1 MRSFIVGAIAVLLA
15 LPLQAQRVQEQ
26 MLVSP
31 DWLQRRLGMVT
42 VLHIGDAASYEAR
55 HIPGAVLIELSSL
68 LVQRDGTPNEL
79 PPVDALEQ
87 IFRSAGAGATGRIVV
102 YSVDPLHAARAWF
115 TLDYLGQGG
124 RASLL
129 DGGLANWIA
138 AGYAISTE
146 TAHPSPGS
154 FEARPLPQTVV
165 LLSKLREVVRLR
177 AHRRAVGRAV
187 LRRRSGPRRGAT
199 GPHSGRGECPVRI
212 ESRRKR
218 SVAIRGRPARDLSR
232 RRRHPKSGQHRLLPH
247 RDAGLDDLLR
257 PAVPGLRRHA
267 LRRLIRGMEQ
277 RRRTDLVV
285 DGTDRTRIRQRHAR
299 RDGVAGLSLI
309 HTPSPRD

>member
-165 LLSKLREVVRLR
+165 RLSKLREVVRLR
-177 AHRRAVGRAV
+177 EQFGSSLVLIDARSAEQFCGAEAGPDVAQPGHIPGAVNVPYGSNLAV
-187 LRRRSGPRRGAT
+187 SGAL
-199 GPHSGRGECPVRI
+199 
-212 ESRRKR
+212 R
-218 SVAIRGRPARDLSR
+218 SVAELRAIYHA
-232 RRRHPKSGQHRLLPH
+232 
-247 RDAGLDDLLR
+247 AGVTRKAANIVYCRTGMQASMTYFVLR
-257 PAVPGLRRHA
+257 YLGYDVMLY
-267 LRRLIRGMEQ
+267 
-277 RRRTDLVV
+277 
-285 DGTDRTRIRQRHAR
+285 DGSF
-299 RDGVAGLSLI
+299 VEWSNAGEPIWS
-309 HTPSPRD
+309 